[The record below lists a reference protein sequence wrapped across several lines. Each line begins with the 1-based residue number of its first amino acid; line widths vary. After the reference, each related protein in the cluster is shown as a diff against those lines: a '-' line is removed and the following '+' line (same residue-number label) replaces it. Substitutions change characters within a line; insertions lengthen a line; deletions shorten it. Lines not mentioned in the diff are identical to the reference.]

1 MLSSP
6 TYDPKVLSGIVL
18 SAVPSKA
25 ISFIFLAVC
34 NLVAVEALPF
44 NEPLKVGAVTV
55 PGKDVLPEPS
65 NNVAVLVNV
74 PNLPLPYCLTYIG
87 SLASS
92 AVAISKY
99 AALLAVAP
107 PTILQ

>member
-1 MLSSP
+1 MPLKLALP
-6 TYDPKVLSGIVL
+6 
-18 SAVPSKA
+18 
-25 ISFIFLAVC
+25 IFLVVC

-44 NEPLKVGAVTV
+44 NAPLNVGAVTV

-99 AALLAVAP
+99 PALFAVDP
-107 PTILQ
+107 PAILQ